1 MECQEIMH
9 PVETHLYADDPASAA
24 INFMLEK
31 HTGIAPVIDRSG
43 VFVGVISGDRLAHF
57 LLPKTVS
64 MMRGKKNASY
74 FRESREEHRERL
86 HALRECTLED
96 LVDTHVTVAH
106 PDTGV
111 INAIL
116 ILSERQ
122 QVVPIVERGTR
133 KLLGA
138 ISFFTILNALEEGER

>member
-9 PVETHLYADDPASAA
+9 PVETPLYADDPAATV
-24 INFMLEK
+24 IDFMLTK
-31 HTGIAPVIDRSG
+31 HTGMVPVTDRSG
-43 VFVGVISGDRLAHF
+43 VFVGVVGGDRLAHF

-74 FRESREEHRERL
+74 FRESREELSERL
-86 HALRECTLED
+86 HALRECTIAD
-96 LVDTHVTVAH
+96 LVDTNVKVAH
-106 PDTGV
+106 PDTGL
-111 INAIL
+111 INAIM

-138 ISFFTILNALEEGER
+138 ISFFTVLNALAGDER